1 MSWRKFAISLAVVF
15 CTAAATAQPI
25 AFTEGRDFV
34 SVDPPV
40 ATEAPK
46 GSVEVVEFFSYHC
59 SHCARLDPALN
70 EWVKKLPKDVSFRR
84 SPVVFQE
91 SWLVGARLYFALE
104 ASKQLEKF
112 HAPIMRAVHQE
123 RLPILASQASITEWI
138 GKNGGDVAALTTA
151 WNSFSVQNRMARAE
165 SQSRAYP
172 LSGVPSL
179 AVGGRFL
186 SQPENR
192 GDLLMLTNH
201 MIQLTR
207 NAASPRK

>member
-1 MSWRKFAISLAVVF
+1 MSWRKFALTLVVGLS
-15 CTAAATAQPI
+15 TTLVTAQPI

-46 GSVEVVEFFSYHC
+46 GAVEVVEFFSYHC
-59 SHCARLDPALN
+59 PHCAKLDPALN
-70 EWVKKLPKDVSFRR
+70 DWVKKLPKDVAFRR

-91 SWLVGARLYFALE
+91 SWLVGARLFFALE

-112 HAPIMRAVHQE
+112 HAPIMQAVHQQN
-123 RLPILASQASITEWI
+123 LPILASQASITEWI
-138 GKNGGDVAALTTA
+138 GKNGGDTQALTAA
-151 WNSFSVQNRMARAE
+151 WNSFSVQSRMARAE

-201 MIQLTR
+201 MIQLAR
-207 NAASPRK
+207 NAKPKK